1 MLVYQRVILVMFP
14 GNIPVSSPFLHPE
27 KVKKIPSDVVFT
39 QWWFASP
46 LHHQKCLLR
55 LPSNTTGFM
64 TIGYDWVSHHPFR
77 CFSHQKPNFFGW
89 MNPDV
94 GHFWAI
100 LLGKTTGSGGGG
112 FDSAGA
118 PMAYIPSISIVYIY
132 VYIHT
137 YIYIYRERV
146 YTYIYIHT

>member
-1 MLVYQRVILVMFP
+1 MMIR
-14 GNIPVSSPFLHPE
+14 IP
-27 KVKKIPSDVVFT
+27 I
-39 QWWFASP
+39 ASP
-46 LHHQKCLLR
+46 EMPATFTIQHNWIHDDWIR
-55 LPSNTTGFM
+55 LGVPPSLPMFFTSET
-64 TIGYDWVSHHPFR
+64 
-77 CFSHQKPNFFGW
+77 QFFGG

-137 YIYIYRERV
+137 YIYL
-146 YTYIYIHT
+146 YI